1 MRRPMMAVAVAALIL
16 AAATLGGFALA
27 SCGGSAGGSTTKAVA
42 SGLPGGGQMPDV
54 SAMFTQALD
63 PLVEASTITSEQ
75 EAAVVEALASS
86 MPGGGGMGQ
95 GGRPPS
101 PGAQP
106 SAGATPPSARCRPGP
121 DVLLSARRTRRRGR
135 GSRPSRRAPISAALS
150 SATPQGGPGQAGG
163 TQSQSY

>member
-1 MRRPMMAVAVAALIL
+1 MRRPTMAVAVAALIL

-27 SCGGSAGGSTTKAVA
+27 SCGGSSGGSTTEAAA
-42 SGLPGGGQMPDV
+42 SGLPGGGQMPDA

-63 PLVEASTITSEQ
+63 PLVEAGTITSEQ
-75 EAAVVEALASS
+75 EAAVVAALASS
-86 MPGGGGMGQ
+86 MPAGGGMGQ

-106 SAGATPPSARCRPGP
+106 SAGATPPSGSIPDPGQMFS
-121 DVLLSARRTRRRGR
+121 SALDGLVAAGTITAEQE
-135 GSRPSRRAPISAALS
+135 SAISAALS
-150 SATPQGGPGQAGG
+150 SAIPQGGPGQAGG